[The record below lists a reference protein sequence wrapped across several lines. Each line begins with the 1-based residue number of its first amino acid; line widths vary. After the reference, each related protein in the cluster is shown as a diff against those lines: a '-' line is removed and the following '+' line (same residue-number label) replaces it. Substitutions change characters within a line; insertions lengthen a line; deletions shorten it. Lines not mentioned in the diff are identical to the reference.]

1 MITTLEEAKAKLE
14 SERLYVSSGTE
25 RLWIA
30 ANVCDA
36 GEGIRVA
43 DEACALIRSDLE
55 WIAIFPGCR
64 PFPPHEMPGTLPD
77 LVATIAAVFAEKRR
91 AQVQLGQ
98 AFRQV
103 VNDPDRFLMGRKLAP
118 A

>member
-1 MITTLEEAKAKLE
+1 MIATLQDAKAKLE
-14 SERLYVSSGTE
+14 SEGLYVSCRDD

-30 ANVCDA
+30 ANVRDA
-36 GEGIRVA
+36 GDGIMVA
-43 DEACALIRSDLE
+43 DEACALIRTGDAWS
-55 WIAIFPGCR
+55 AIFPASR
-64 PFPPHEMPGTLPD
+64 PFFPHEMPGTLPD

-91 AQVQLGQ
+91 AQIQLGH

-103 VNDPDRFLMGRKLAP
+103 VSDPDRFLMGRKLAP